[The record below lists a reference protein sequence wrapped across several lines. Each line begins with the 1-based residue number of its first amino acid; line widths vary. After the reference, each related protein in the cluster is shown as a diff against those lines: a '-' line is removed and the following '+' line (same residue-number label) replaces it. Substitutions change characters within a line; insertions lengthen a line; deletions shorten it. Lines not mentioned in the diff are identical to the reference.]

1 MPDPVMLAL
10 QKLGFVSGP
19 QAWIIDAMLRKS
31 TGLPLDFAERDEME
45 GRVQAQMLVFFDE
58 QYKRLA
64 RLLRDNG
71 KPDWDNEEEWITN
84 VLFPELSA
92 AHQMGA
98 LMGGLGVG
106 GVGIDWNLV
115 NEDAVAW
122 ARKHAVQV
130 SEQITGTTEKRYVE
144 LSQEVS
150 DQIAD
155 WIQEGDPLPKLTKAL
170 AEKMP
175 AERAEMV
182 ASTEVTRAYAE
193 SNMEVW
199 KASGEVEGSEWR
211 TAMDEIVCPICGSDT
226 GLEGQRAK
234 LGETFVNRAGTDSGI
249 TNPPAHVRCR
259 CWIVP
264 VLIPLPG
271 EAPNAL

>member
-1 MPDPVMLAL
+1 MLAL

-98 LMGGLGVG
+98 LMGGLGIG

-122 ARKHAVQV
+122 ARKHTLSVSGQITETTAKRYAEVRDQV
-130 SEQITGTTEKRYVE
+130 SG
-144 LSQEVS
+144 
-150 DQIAD
+150 DIAA
-155 WIQEGDPLPKLTKAL
+155 WMEEGDPLPKLRQTL
-170 AEKMP
+170 EQYMP
-175 AERAEMV
+175 ANRADMV
-182 ASTEVTRAYAE
+182 ATTEVTRAYAE
-193 SNMEVW
+193 SNMEAW

-211 TAMDEIVCPICGSDT
+211 TAVDEHVCDTCGES
-226 GLEGQRAK
+226 GLQGQVAK
-234 LGETFVNRAGTDSGI
+234 LGETFKRKDNGADTGI

-259 CWIVP
+259 CYIVP

-271 EAPNAL
+271 EAENAY